1 MCVFERTI
9 IYIKQLNKSNF
20 LFGYFSQ
27 SGRGRRSSCIVHTT
41 GIPVSKSITQR
52 KVVDEFSFFKK
63 FLDEIGLKIGHK
75 QLLIRLRVM
84 EL

>member
-1 MCVFERTI
+1 VFVCV
-9 IYIKQLNKSNF
+9 LVGS
-20 LFGYFSQ
+20 LVGLAFS
-27 SGRGRRSSCIVHTT
+27 
-41 GIPVSKSITQR
+41 SITQR

-63 FLDEIGLKIGHK
+63 FLDEISLKIGHK